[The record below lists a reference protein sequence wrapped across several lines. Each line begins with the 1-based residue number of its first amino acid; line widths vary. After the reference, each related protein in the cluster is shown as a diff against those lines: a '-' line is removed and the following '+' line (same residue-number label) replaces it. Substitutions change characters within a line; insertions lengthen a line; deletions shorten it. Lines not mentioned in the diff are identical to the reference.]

1 MNIDTNATAVHIS
14 APQDKKIAELGVKL
28 NDTYLAYG
36 AHGRESLARQK
47 EQDKNAKLAAQGS
60 LQQRALSKSSQNYRN
75 ARWDMVDA
83 LKEKSV
89 KLEEMKD
96 EDLPEEMRKLKPAE
110 RRAYV
115 EKKAAERKKIS
126 EELLA
131 LTKKRETY
139 VAAKRKELSEDEDD
153 TLGAA
158 VTKAVRDQAGKKA
171 ITFDTK

>member
-1 MNIDTNATAVHIS
+1 MEH
-14 APQDKKIAELGVKL
+14 
-28 NDTYLAYG
+28 
-36 AHGRESLARQK
+36 
-47 EQDKNAKLAAQGS
+47 
-60 LQQRALSKSSQNYRN
+60 
-75 ARWDMVDA
+75 
-83 LKEKSV
+83 
-89 KLEEMKD
+89 
-96 EDLPEEMRKLKPAE
+96 LPEEMRKLKPAE

>member
-1 MNIDTNATAVHIS
+1 MRQLAQDTNAANLS
-14 APQDKKIAELGVKL
+14 A
-28 NDTYLAYG
+28 
-36 AHGRESLARQK
+36 RARTK
-47 EQDKNAKLAAQGS
+47 AS
-60 LQQRALSKSSQNYRN
+60 VNYSN
-75 ARWDMVDA
+75 ARWDLVDA
-83 LKEKSV
+83 CKDMKF
-89 KLEEMKD
+89 KLEEVKV
-96 EDLPEEMRKLKPAE
+96 EHLPEEMRKLKPAE

-115 EKKAAERKKIS
+115 KKKAAERKKIS

-158 VTKAVRDQAGKKA
+158 VTKAVRDQAVKKA